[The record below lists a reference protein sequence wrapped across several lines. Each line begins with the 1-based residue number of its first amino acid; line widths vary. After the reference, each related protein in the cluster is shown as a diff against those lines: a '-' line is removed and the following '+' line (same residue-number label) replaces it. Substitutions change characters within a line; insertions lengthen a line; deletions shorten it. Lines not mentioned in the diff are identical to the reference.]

1 MTKMKHSVRRRWMLR
16 RQRSGL
22 FDGACL
28 SHPAN
33 PVRRSVR
40 VIHYLCLK
48 RPQAVDAPWNGL
60 PAEGQRTCSALILPN
75 PATGGYRTTLPSER
89 YIHAQKT
96 VINEQPLG
104 IYERFS
110 KNLRIPTNHTF
121 ACLLV

>member
-22 FDGACL
+22 FDVAYL

-48 RPQAVDAPWNGL
+48 RPQAGGAAWDGV
-60 PAEGQRTCSALILPN
+60 PAEWQRTWSALILPN
-75 PATGGYRTTLPSER
+75 PAPGGYRLTLPSGKN
-89 YIHAQKT
+89 IDAQKN
-96 VINEQPLG
+96 VINEQPQG
-104 IYERFS
+104 IYEGFS
-110 KNLRIPTNHTF
+110 ENRRH
-121 ACLLV
+121 

>member
-22 FDGACL
+22 FDVAYL

-48 RPQAVDAPWNGL
+48 RPQAGDAPWNGL
-60 PAEGQRTCSALILPN
+60 PAEWQRTWSALILPH
-75 PATGGYRTTLPSER
+75 PATGGYRTTLPSEKD
-89 YIHAQKT
+89 IAAPKT
-96 VINEQPLG
+96 IITEQTSG
-104 IYERFS
+104 IYERFIQRTALCPS
-110 KNLRIPTNHTF
+110 
-121 ACLLV
+121 